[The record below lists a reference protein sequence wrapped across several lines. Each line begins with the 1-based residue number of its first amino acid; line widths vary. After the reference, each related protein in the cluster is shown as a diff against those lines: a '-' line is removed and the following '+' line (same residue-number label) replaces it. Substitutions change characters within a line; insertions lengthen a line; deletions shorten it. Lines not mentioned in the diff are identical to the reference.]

1 MNQANNAN
9 AEPIIHWFSIIL
21 VVIVLALLGYLVGLL
36 SSKFDL
42 RPRVE
47 RRFLLPESEEEAR
60 ARYKAAWRE
69 YRKLRVL
76 LPLALLG
83 WLPFVVVLSAVFGL
97 FLRFFH
103 LSGNIWGM
111 FWAILA
117 LAWIPFISISSWRWN
132 YWQCPRCG
140 QAFKWNGDL
149 FFPKHCH
156 YCNLPMWAESP
167 DE

>member
-1 MNQANNAN
+1 MIENICIA
-9 AEPIIHWFSIIL
+9 IL
-21 VVIVLALLGYLVGLL
+21 GVSALVFLGYLVGLF

-47 RRFLLPESEEEAR
+47 RRFLLPESEDEAR
-60 ARYKAAWRE
+60 ARYRAAWQK

-76 LPLALLG
+76 LPITILGWIPYGVVLIAVFEAFDLLG
-83 WLPFVVVLSAVFGL
+83 NAWAV
-97 FLRFFH
+97 
-103 LSGNIWGM
+103 I
-111 FWAILA
+111 WAILA
-117 LAWIPFISISSWRWN
+117 LVWVSFISIVSWQWAF
-132 YWQCPRCG
+132 WKCPRCG
-140 QAFKWNGDL
+140 QRFKWGGDL